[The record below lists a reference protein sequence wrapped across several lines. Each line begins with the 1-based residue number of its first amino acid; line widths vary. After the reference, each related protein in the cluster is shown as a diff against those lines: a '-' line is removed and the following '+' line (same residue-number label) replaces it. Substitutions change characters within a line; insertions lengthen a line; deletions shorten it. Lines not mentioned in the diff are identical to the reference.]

1 MLEFLSGLT
10 VSAVAMA
17 LLWFLASVVLVVA
30 NIVAVALFL
39 RLVSRPESWRI
50 LWHGTPP
57 MKISELSGK
66 LKVLGNELGVVTK
79 LQEVDN
85 ESMLTIYERLKDIE
99 QKHDQLAGA
108 FGQLLLEEP
117 EGFGGEEDE

>member
-1 MLEFLSGLT
+1 
-10 VSAVAMA
+10 
-17 LLWFLASVVLVVA
+17 
-30 NIVAVALFL
+30 
-39 RLVSRPESWRI
+39 
-50 LWHGTPP
+50 

-66 LKVLGNELGVVTK
+66 LKVLGNELGVVAK
-79 LQEVDN
+79 QQEMDN

-108 FGQLLLEEP
+108 LGQLLLEEP